1 MLSSLFPLLLY
12 NSSNGHSYR
21 ILFFQ
26 VLLLFQFNIFLDSVK
41 FLYFF
46 KFHHAEI
53 SLANFFNS
61 FIFHFCLILIT
72 SGPFKHVFDQFQIT
86 GAKVSFI
93 CLGVSTS
100 SDVRTIQEF
109 SDPVIFNWVGL
120 NLLVT
125 DSK

>member
-1 MLSSLFPLLLY
+1 MSSLFPLLLY
-12 NSSNGHSYR
+12 NSSYRHAYR
-21 ILFFQ
+21 ILFSQ
-26 VLLLFQFNIFLDSVK
+26 VLLVFRFNIFLDSVK

-46 KFHHAEI
+46 EFHHAQI
-53 SLANFFNS
+53 FLVDFFKS
-61 FIFHFCLILIT
+61 FIFHIRLILIT

-86 GAKVSFI
+86 GAKLSLI

-109 SDPVIFNWVGL
+109 SSPVIFNWVGL
-120 NLLVT
+120 NLLVA